1 MFATYP
7 LVSSAVKETPDTLL
21 LITSAIPADHVYAVH
36 PIGQDPIESF
46 VSALATDKEI
56 DQLWHIAWEILD
68 RNNLDDDGELSI
80 VVRNRE

>member
-1 MFATYP
+1 M
-7 LVSSAVKETPDTLL
+7 SKDIS
-21 LITSAIPADHVYAVH
+21 ITA
-36 PIGQDPIESF
+36 F
-46 VSALATDKEI
+46 ATDKEI